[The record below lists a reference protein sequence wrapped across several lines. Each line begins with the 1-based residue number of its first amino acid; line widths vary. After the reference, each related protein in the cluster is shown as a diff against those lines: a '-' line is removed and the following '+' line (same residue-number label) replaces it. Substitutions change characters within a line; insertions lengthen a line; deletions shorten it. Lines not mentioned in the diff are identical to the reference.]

1 MSEEQPFINPIDP
14 AKITTSPG
22 LLPYAHHAGSLPIQP
37 VDEGKTKSKALR
49 AMEFQTEAQL
59 HQIYEQI
66 QLLAE
71 QAKRIEERKKISLL
85 IYQCNLKF
93 EPLIHHVYHL
103 YQKNEEYLISLI
115 GPQDWG
121 KSKNDLRFIATVRL
135 LSDHTWEIMDKAKDP
150 DFFDRA

>member
-14 AKITTSPG
+14 DKISTSPG

-37 VDEGKTKSKALR
+37 VDEGKTKSKPLR

-85 IYQCNLKF
+85 IYQCNIKF
-93 EPLIHHVYHL
+93 EPLIH
-103 YQKNEEYLISLI
+103 E
-115 GPQDWG
+115 
-121 KSKNDLRFIATVRL
+121 KSNPLFPLCSGIFADRMEGFRA
-135 LSDHTWEIMDKAKDP
+135 
-150 DFFDRA
+150 DF

>member
-14 AKITTSPG
+14 DKISTSPG

-71 QAKRIEERKKISLL
+71 QAKRIEERKI
-85 IYQCNLKF
+85 KF

-103 YQKNEEYLISLI
+103 YQKNEEFLLSLI

-135 LSDHTWEIMDKAKDP
+135 LSDHTWEIMDKVKDP
-150 DFFDRA
+150 DFFDRD